1 MKRCLL
7 LAIVVALLV
16 PPPIHADHP
25 IDNAI
30 LVGILAG
37 LGTSILI
44 IGLDPIDEDR
54 TYREEGDFHY
64 KDNVGF
70 EGRGQLDKPVKSFS
84 YDQIGMIGIGT
95 GILVGTLSYFYFDG
109 KSKNNSMISNKE
121 FQEAWKRAGK
131 TERLNHRNA
140 QIKPYFS
147 WNPRKSI
154 NSSTIHS
161 KVSAKVAH
169 PFL

>member
-1 MKRCLL
+1 MKRCVLL
-7 LAIVVALLV
+7 VVVVALLV
-16 PPPIHADHP
+16 PPPIHAHESS
-25 IDNAI
+25 IKKATI
-30 LVGILAG
+30 IGTLAG
-37 LGTSILI
+37 IGTSILI
-44 IGLDPIDEDR
+44 VGIEPKEKDPWLSFGVVVVD
-54 TYREEGDFHY
+54 Y
-64 KDNVGF
+64 KDKYNAA
-70 EGRGQLDKPVKSFS
+70 
-84 YDQIGMIGIGT
+84 QIGMIGLGT

-109 KSKNNSMISNKE
+109 KSKNYSMISNKE

-161 KVSAKVAH
+161 KVSSKVAH
-169 PFL
+169 PL

>member
-7 LAIVVALLV
+7 LAVVVALLV
-16 PPPIHADHP
+16 PPPIHAHESS
-25 IDNAI
+25 IKKATI
-30 LVGILAG
+30 IGTLAG
-37 LGTSILI
+37 IGTSILI
-44 IGLDPIDEDR
+44 VGIDPKNNDPYVSR
-54 TYREEGDFHY
+54 P
-64 KDNVGF
+64 K
-70 EGRGQLDKPVKSFS
+70 
-84 YDQIGMIGIGT
+84 IGIGT
-95 GILVGTLSYFYFDG
+95 GIIVGTLSYFYFDG
-109 KSKNNSMISNKE
+109 KSKKNSMISNKE

-169 PFL
+169 SFL

>member
-7 LAIVVALLV
+7 LAVVVALLV
-16 PPPIHADHP
+16 PPPIHAHESS
-25 IDNAI
+25 IKKATI
-30 LVGILAG
+30 IGTLAG
-37 LGTSILI
+37 IGTSILI
-44 IGLDPIDEDR
+44 VGIEPKEKDPWLSTKGVVVD
-54 TYREEGDFHY
+54 Y
-64 KDNVGF
+64 KDKYNAA
-70 EGRGQLDKPVKSFS
+70 
-84 YDQIGMIGIGT
+84 QIGMIGLGT
-95 GILVGTLSYFYFDG
+95 GMIVGVLSYFYFDG

>member
-7 LAIVVALLV
+7 LVVVVALLV
-16 PPPIHADHP
+16 PPPIHSHESSIKKAT
-25 IDNAI
+25 II
-30 LVGILAG
+30 GTLAG
-37 LGTSILI
+37 IGTSILI
-44 IGLDPIDEDR
+44 VGIEPKEKDPWLSTKGVVVD
-54 TYREEGDFHY
+54 Y
-64 KDNVGF
+64 KDKYNAA
-70 EGRGQLDKPVKSFS
+70 
-84 YDQIGMIGIGT
+84 QIGMIGIGT
-95 GILVGTLSYFYFDG
+95 GIIVGTLSYFYFDG
-109 KSKNNSMISNKE
+109 KSKKNSMISNKE

>member
-7 LAIVVALLV
+7 LVVVVALLV
-16 PPPIHADHP
+16 PPPIHAHESS
-25 IDNAI
+25 IKKATI
-30 LVGILAG
+30 IGTLAG
-37 LGTSILI
+37 IGTSILI
-44 IGLDPIDEDR
+44 SGLDPIDEDQS
-54 TYREEGDFHY
+54 YY
-64 KDNVGF
+64 KESG
-70 EGRGQLDKPVKSFS
+70 GLRSRLDKPVKSFS

-95 GILVGTLSYFYFDG
+95 GMIVGTLSYFYFDG
-109 KSKNNSMISNKE
+109 KSKKNSMISNKE

-169 PFL
+169 SFL